1 MQPGTA
7 HAAYNPEINYQ
18 GKLANA
24 SNVAV
29 ADGQYPIIFSLYSA
43 ATGGSAVWTETD
55 YGVNQVTVKNGLFS
69 IMLGSTTPF
78 TGIDFNQ
85 TYYLGVTVASDTEM
99 TPRKI
104 IGAVPAAFYAATSTY
119 ATTSGTSTNALSAAT
134 LNGITP
140 GQFFRNDQQNSTSSA
155 STFLNVLQ
163 TGAGKVAEFFGSA
176 SQSVL
181 AILSNGN
188 VGIGSSTPSTAL
200 VVSGTV
206 TIGNLVSTTT
216 TASTFAGGLSV
227 SGATTLATS
236 LTGFIQATSGVISAT
251 TSPSLNAM
259 SGVLGV
265 ANGGTGQSTYTDGQL
280 LIGNTLTNG
289 LTPANLTGTSNE
301 ISVTNGHGSITLS
314 TPQAIG
320 TGSSPTFASTTLS
333 NFTAGSVVF
342 AGTGGALNQNNSNL
356 FWDNTNG
363 RLGIGTV
370 SPSQKLD
377 VAGNVNVSA
386 GSAYMYNGQNV
397 ITASTT
403 LNDYFFGGAGNNT
416 MTGGYNTGEGLS
428 ALASNTSG
436 VFNVANGYYALYTN
450 TTGFSNTAN
459 GLYSLYYNSSGS
471 NNTGNGADALLHND
485 TGSNNTGNGVNT
497 LHFNNAGSNNTA
509 LGYQSAYNLTGS
521 SNIAIGYN
529 VDLPSNSGNQQL
541 NIGNLIYGV
550 GVSSTT
556 NPSSVPSGGFVGIGT
571 TVPLNKLDIA
581 GASAIGSDYAGAYT
595 APTNGE
601 IIEGNV
607 GIGTTSPS
615 NRLEVSGNTF
625 LGGNL
630 TATGTLKVSGIA
642 TLGGLNLASLG
653 ANILTALDSSGN
665 LVGTSS
671 PSVAF
676 INATST
682 TATSTFAGGL
692 SVAGSTGLNVLQN
705 GSVGIGTNLLSG
717 AKFKVTLTSS
727 SVSDNYT
734 DQSKIAANSN
744 ITVSSGLSLAS
755 TVCGSY
761 SVTGQDGLTYG
772 TVVGADGKCWL
783 DRNLG
788 ATRVATSK
796 TDTSGYG
803 SLYQW
808 GRLYD
813 GHQVP
818 TSGTTGTQSTGDVP
832 GNSNFIIGYSDW
844 RSTQNDNLWQG
855 VSGVNNPCPT
865 GFRLPTQPEFATL
878 VTDAGIT
885 NDDTAYSS
893 TLKLPLAG
901 LRDNGGGGLS
911 IRVSTATTGRV
922 VRPPRT
928 PTI

>member
-1 MQPGTA
+1 
-7 HAAYNPEINYQ
+7 
-18 GKLANA
+18 
-24 SNVAV
+24 
-29 ADGQYPIIFSLYSA
+29 
-43 ATGGSAVWTETD
+43 
-55 YGVNQVTVKNGLFS
+55 
-69 IMLGSTTPF
+69 
-78 TGIDFNQ
+78 
-85 TYYLGVTVASDTEM
+85 M

-301 ISVTNGHGSITLS
+301 ISVTNGHGSITLA

-320 TGSSPTFASTTLS
+320 TGSSPTFASLSITGTTTTGGLS
-333 NFTAGSVVF
+333 VASLSGLLWGTSGAVSAVSTSSLGLLGTGTAAATYVPYTGATAGLNLGSQTLTT
-342 AGTGGALNQNNSNL
+342 TGQTS
-356 FWDNTNG
+356 
-363 RLGIGTV
+363 LG
-370 SPSQKLD
+370 
-377 VAGNVNVSA
+377 N
-386 GSAYMYNGQNV
+386 
-397 ITASTT
+397 ASTT
-403 LNDYFFGGAGNNT
+403 SFTSTGAT
-416 MTGGYNTGEGLS
+416 Y
-428 ALASNTSG
+428 LA
-436 VFNVANGYYALYTN
+436 
-450 TTGFSNTAN
+450 
-459 GLYSLYYNSSGS
+459 
-471 NNTGNGADALLHND
+471 
-485 TGSNNTGNGVNT
+485 T
-497 LHFNNAGSNNTA
+497 LG
-509 LGYQSAYNLTGS
+509 
-521 SNIAIGYN
+521 
-529 VDLPSNSGNQQL
+529 
-541 NIGNLIYGV
+541 
-550 GVSSTT
+550 
-556 NPSSVPSGGFVGIGT
+556 
-571 TVPLNKLDIA
+571 
-581 GASAIGSDYAGAYT
+581 
-595 APTNGE
+595 
-601 IIEGNV
+601 GNV

-682 TATSTFAGGL
+682 TATSTFAGGM
-692 SVAGSTGLNVLQN
+692 SVAGTTGLTVLQN

-727 SVSDNYT
+727 SISDNYT
-734 DQSKIAANSN
+734 GQSKIASVSN
-744 ITVSSGLSLAS
+744 ITVSSGLQLG
-755 TVCGSY
+755 VCGSY

-885 NDDTAYSS
+885 NDDTAYGS

-901 LRDNGGGGLS
+901 YRGYGGGGLYDQGVNGYYWS
-911 IRVSTATTGRV
+911 SSPASTNAYDLYFSSGGVTPASLDARAYGFS
-922 VRPPRT
+922 VRCLKD
-928 PTI
+928 